1 MTQMILR
8 IFSDATSEMSEDA
21 RLQSSNFLVE
31 KKAQMIF
38 FVQEKLCPS

>member
-8 IFSDATSEMSEDA
+8 IFSDATA